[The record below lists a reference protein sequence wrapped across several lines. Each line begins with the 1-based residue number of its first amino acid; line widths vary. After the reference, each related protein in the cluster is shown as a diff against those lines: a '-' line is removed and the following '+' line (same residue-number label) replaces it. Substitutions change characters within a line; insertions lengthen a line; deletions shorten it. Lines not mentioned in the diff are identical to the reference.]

1 MDSTSSQVPGES
13 GRAQPADATC
23 PEELPAL
30 EMVPEPPVAG
40 VMNAGQPG
48 EPPTWGPP
56 GAATAM
62 PGSYPPPLGYAPPGV
77 CGPPPAGDAANWPK
91 GYRPG
96 MQMWD
101 KHRGWYYPT
110 PEEWQ
115 RYHSA
120 RRLVA
125 MSHCLGWG
133 GIAILFVGPPM
144 IAKATRGSSVG
155 FVAMGVVATLGGGG
169 DWPDWPRQAKPRD
182 LNAACSFSAA
192 ELPKTS
198 AGGARR

>member
-1 MDSTSSQVPGES
+1 
-13 GRAQPADATC
+13 
-23 PEELPAL
+23 
-30 EMVPEPPVAG
+30 
-40 VMNAGQPG
+40 
-48 EPPTWGPP
+48 
-56 GAATAM
+56 
-62 PGSYPPPLGYAPPGV
+62 
-77 CGPPPAGDAANWPK
+77 
-91 GYRPG
+91 
-96 MQMWD
+96 MWD

-155 FVAMGVVATLGGGG
+155 FVAMGVVATLGLLMAIVGAVIGQIG
-169 DWPDWPRQAKPRD
+169 RAKQNRVI
-182 LNAACSFSAA
+182 
-192 ELPKTS
+192 
-198 AGGARR
+198 